1 MNKLKEC
8 PICVKMVEEEYILE
22 SGRCI
27 ECRNEWWGT
36 RRMIETK
43 TTGQIIGS
51 VHIEDTIIPQSD
63 GKILIKLHE
72 ELKKWMTIK

>member
-27 ECRNEWWGT
+27 ECRNE
-36 RRMIETK
+36 
-43 TTGQIIGS
+43 
-51 VHIEDTIIPQSD
+51 
-63 GKILIKLHE
+63 
-72 ELKKWMTIK
+72 